1 MEAVICA
8 MIAAAGTIAVA
19 LIEARAAK
27 DRKRAEAQA
36 TEDRE
41 RVERR
46 ARVREQESRLSMEM
60 MSATC
65 ALSLVAAKK
74 LTGHQTNGDVEA
86 AMEKA
91 RNAQSKYVD
100 FLRDTAAHQVAKT

>member
-1 MEAVICA
+1 MEPVYCA
-8 MIAAAGTIAVA
+8 IIAAVSAVVVA
-19 LIEARAAK
+19 IVEGRASK
-27 DRKRAEAQA
+27 DRKR
-36 TEDRE
+36 T
-41 RVERR
+41 ERR
-46 ARVREQESRLSMEM
+46 AEVRERESRLSMEM

-74 LTGHQTNGDVEA
+74 LTGQHTNGDVEA

-91 RNAQSKYVD
+91 REAQAQYVD